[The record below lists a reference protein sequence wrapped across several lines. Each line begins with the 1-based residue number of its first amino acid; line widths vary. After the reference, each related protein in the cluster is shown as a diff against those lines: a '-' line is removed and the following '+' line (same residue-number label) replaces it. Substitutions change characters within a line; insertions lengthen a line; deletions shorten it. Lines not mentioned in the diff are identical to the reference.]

1 MEWNRQGCYPYNPN
15 RIPPVMDGFVAPGGK
30 RSYEDFARQV
40 PENLRPIL
48 DSVRQFCLSLGPN
61 VVEDVRM
68 HRVVFGKT
76 MTFRWF
82 ADVEPES
89 GGILIKVQRSRK
101 EPAQTFRVEN
111 SQDVAE
117 FGDIIRQAWEQIT

>member
-1 MEWNRQGCYPYNPN
+1 
-15 RIPPVMDGFVAPGGK
+15 MDGIIASGDRRG
-30 RSYEDFARQV
+30 YEDFARQIPGNV
-40 PENLRPIL
+40 RPL
-48 DSVRQFCLSLGPN
+48 FDSVRQFCLSLGPN

-89 GGILIKVQRSRK
+89 DGILVKVQRSRK
-101 EPAQTFRVEN
+101 EPAQTIRVA
-111 SQDVAE
+111 SGQDVAE
-117 FGDIIRQAWEQIT
+117 FGGIIKQAWEDIT

>member
-1 MEWNRQGCYPYNPN
+1 
-15 RIPPVMDGFVAPGGK
+15 MDGMFSPGG
-30 RSYEDFARQV
+30 RRGYDDFVRGV
-40 PENLRPIL
+40 PENVRPL
-48 DSVRQFCLSLGPN
+48 FDSARNFCMSLGSN

-89 GGILIKVQRSRK
+89 DGLLIKVQRSRK
-101 EPAQTFRVEN
+101 EPAQTIRIKS
-111 SQDVAE
+111 SQDLAG
-117 FGDIIRQAWEQIT
+117 FGGNILKRAYEEIT